1 MLKSLKQRIGRGI
14 AALVASHLEQPELG
28 SHFDAISGAPVVHAR
43 CMAYHHLVEAMLRQ
57 QLREGATTSETLE
70 QIGREASE
78 RCRYELYGGE
88 SAAAVGAI
96 EDLIEAIRRSLE
108 AERHALHARA
118 GRR

>member
-1 MLKSLKQRIGRGI
+1 MGEAWVRKLHES
-14 AALVASHLEQPELG
+14 G
-28 SHFDAISGAPVVHAR
+28 SREPR
-43 CMAYHHLVEAMLRQ
+43 ELRQ
-57 QLREGATTSETLE
+57 QLREGTTTSETLE

-108 AERHALHARA
+108 AERRA
-118 GRR
+118 PDRRVG